1 VWSPGRPKGA
11 SFDLPPGILLPL
23 LKIHPTHGAKMHT
36 IAAGTASLMFVT
48 KNLPTEC
55 EPPFAVYLIA
65 CLTAHSRA
73 CSEGVSGQGIV
84 RRKRAKETRDREPVL
99 PRRRVSEK
107 GTVLGGWREK
117 RRIEK
122 REAREREEKERIWEK
137 RMKRREREKC
147 VCVREKEYAGP
158 WKQDRPSACVIVD
171 GS

>member
-1 VWSPGRPKGA
+1 MGGVWSPGRPKGA

-84 RRKRAKETRDREPVL
+84 RRKRAKETETGSPSYHGGVCQRKALCWAGGGKREEL
-99 PRRRVSEK
+99 R
-107 GTVLGGWREK
+107 REK
-117 RRIEK
+117 RE
-122 REAREREEKERIWEK
+122 RER
-137 RMKRREREKC
+137 KRREFGRRE
-147 VCVREKEYAGP
+147 
-158 WKQDRPSACVIVD
+158 
-171 GS
+171 